1 MQKIQ
6 EQNKMKKSHWSVL
19 LVLVILIADQVTKIL
34 VKTSMHADEMI
45 PLISDRVFI
54 YFVENP
60 GMAFGFEFGG
70 NWGKLFLTIF
80 RLIASGFIIYYI
92 STLIKKNAPLDVIIG
107 LSVILAGALG
117 NIIDSAFYGI
127 LFGKST
133 FGSVAEFLPEGGGY
147 APFLQGHVVDM
158 IYCPVL
164 RGTYPDWFPVWAGEP
179 FTFFKPIFN
188 IADSAITVGVFY
200 LIIFQ
205 RKFFRDI

>member
-1 MQKIQ
+1 
-6 EQNKMKKSHWSVL
+6 MKKSHWSIL
-19 LVLVILIADQVTKIL
+19 LVLVILLADQLTKIL

-92 STLIKKNAPLDVIIG
+92 RTLIKKNAPLDVIIG

-164 RGTYPDWFPVWAGEP
+164 RGTYPDWFPFWAGEP